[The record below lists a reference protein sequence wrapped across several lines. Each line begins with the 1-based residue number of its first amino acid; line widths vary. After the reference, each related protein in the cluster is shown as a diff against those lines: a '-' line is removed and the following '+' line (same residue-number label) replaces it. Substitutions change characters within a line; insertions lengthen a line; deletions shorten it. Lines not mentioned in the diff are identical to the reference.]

1 MSLSVN
7 VKNWIRKTFINNDA
21 AAALIAAVDAAT
33 ATNGTQTTAIATA
46 QAAADLAGNVAF
58 KDQVEFIPIED
69 LAAGADIAAR
79 VAYANPL
86 AGQLVSVGLLLV
98 GASAGVDNSNT
109 CVVAIT
115 TAAAGSI
122 VSKTYNA
129 GTPMT
134 SNALNDLGALDGSN
148 KILAAGAPIKI
159 AVTNGATADTPPM
172 MLVIR
177 FRPDAI

>member
-1 MSLSVN
+1 MALSTN

-21 AAALIAAVDAAT
+21 AAALVAAIDAAT
-33 ATNGTQTTAIATA
+33 STNGTQATGILAA
-46 QAAADLAGNVAF
+46 QAAADLAANVAF
-58 KDQVEFIPIED
+58 KDQVELLAIED

-115 TAAAGSI
+115 TAAAASI

-129 GTPMT
+129 GTPLT
-134 SNALNDLGALDGSN
+134 SNVINDLGALDGTN
-148 KILAAGAPIKI
+148 KILAAGAPIKL

-172 MLVIR
+172 FLVIR